1 MDINNVAMSSQQTSG
16 GASHLNTVEKINNEQ
31 AKSYSDEV
39 QVMAKKSIGGVKENY
54 TAVSRDG
61 DTLTLSEKIKA
72 EGIAQKETKGTDG
85 KVITTAVKM
94 TDAALSKC
102 SGSKLRQLLQQGKIS
117 RQQYNKIMNK
127 HKS

>member
-1 MDINNVAMSSQQTSG
+1 MDINNVAMSQQITG

-31 AKSYSDEV
+31 VKSSSEEV
-39 QVMAKKSIGGVKENY
+39 QVMTKKSIGGVKENY
-54 TAVSRDG
+54 TAVSQDG
-61 DTLTLSEKIKA
+61 DTLILSEKIKT
-72 EGIAQKETKGTDG
+72 EGISQKETKGTDG
-85 KVITTAVKM
+85 KVITTTVKM

-102 SGSKLRQLLQQGKIS
+102 SSQKLRQLLQQGKIS